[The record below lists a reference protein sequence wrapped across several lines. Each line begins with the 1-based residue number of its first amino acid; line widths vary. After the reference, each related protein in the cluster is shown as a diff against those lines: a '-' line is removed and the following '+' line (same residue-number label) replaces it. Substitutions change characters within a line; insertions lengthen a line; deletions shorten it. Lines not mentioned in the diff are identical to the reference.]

1 MNLLNLRAHTMSPF
15 FMKNTFYFFLFILLI
30 SCNQSVESTGSDQ
43 LIGIANDSII
53 SDVNSKDLSLSA
65 IENYIIQ
72 KPESSNG
79 YYKRAI
85 YYKKKNKYNL
95 AIEDINRAIS
105 VSPDAPI
112 INYEKA
118 SILYEYGV
126 FSQDISLIDESKIYL
141 DHCISLDK
149 DFELSKLL
157 KAKLFLFEKKTDES
171 MVLVNDVLK
180 LNSSNAEAYLIKGM
194 IYNFLGNTKLAQSS
208 YQTAIEANPDYYDA
222 YILLGVLY
230 EKMGDEMAINYY
242 NSAAEINPNGIEAF
256 RNKGLFYHFS
266 QEYALARISFEKVIE
281 IDSTFEEAYFNIGNT
296 FLGEYAMD
304 TLEAKKYI
312 SEAMKFYNQA
322 VSINPN
328 YVQSIHNIGI
338 CYEIIGDKLKAKE
351 QYLYAIELDNNYTPS
366 LNALNDL

>member
-1 MNLLNLRAHTMSPF
+1 MSPF
-15 FMKNTFYFFLFILLI
+15 FMKKTFYFLLI
-30 SCNQSVESTGSDQ
+30 VFIVSCNQTAESTGNDQ
-43 LIGIANDSII
+43 LTEVANDSII
-53 SDVNSKDLSLSA
+53 NSVNSKDISLSA

-85 YYKKKNKYNL
+85 YYKEKNKYNL
-95 AIEDINRAIS
+95 AIEDINRAITI
-105 VSPDAPI
+105 SPDAPV

-141 DHCISLDK
+141 DHCISLDE

-180 LNSSNAEAYLIKGM
+180 LNSSNSEAYLIKGM

-222 YILLGVLY
+222 YILLGILY
-230 EKMGDEMAINYY
+230 EKMGDETAVNYY

-256 RNKGLFYHFS
+256 RNKGLFYHFNQQYS
-266 QEYALARISFEKVIE
+266 LARISFEKVID
-281 IDSTFEEAYFNIGNT
+281 IDSTFEEAFFNIGNT

-304 TLEAKKYI
+304 TLDGEKYI
-312 SEAMKFYNQA
+312 SEAMKFYNKA
-322 VSINPN
+322 ISINPY

-351 QYLYAIELDNNYTPS
+351 QYLYAVKLDNNYTPS